1 MADYADPELYGWGS
15 VIVGILA
22 LLVGVLASVVS
33 TQCAPGLTP
42 FLLVLDGVLLITGL
56 LIVRK
61 GE

>member
-1 MADYADPELYGWGS
+1 MVDYADPELYGWGS

-33 TQCAPGLTP
+33 THCAPGLTP
-42 FLLVLDGVLLITGL
+42 FLLVLGGVLLIAGL